1 MELWRRLIWNQRAV
15 YLDGFV
21 VTLEICAIA
30 FAVAVVLGLAVC
42 LIRLYVRP
50 LRWLAIFH
58 IEFCRS
64 TPIYVQLMWV
74 NYVWPDLFGWPQDYF
89 NAGWTALA
97 LQSSGYLAE
106 TFRAG
111 IEGIARGQ
119 REAAYSLGMS
129 RALTLRRIV
138 LPQVFVTMAPSIMN
152 QLIVVV
158 KSSTLV
164 SESRCPTCSTRRC
177 GWSISGSSRSR
188 SCPSP
193 HLSTSCSCSCSR
205 CCSTGWPT
213 GCGRATDD
221 RPIGGG
227 GNG

>member
-15 YLDGFV
+15 YLDGFI
-21 VTLEICAIA
+21 VTIEICAIA
-30 FAVAVVLGLAVC
+30 FAVAVALGLAVC

-50 LRWLAIFH
+50 LRWLAICH

-89 NAGWTALA
+89 NAGWAALA

-119 REAAYSLGMS
+119 REAATSLGMS

-164 SESRCPTCSTRRC
+164 SVIAVPDLLYQAMRLVNIWFEP
-177 GWSISGSSRSR
+177 IEI
-188 SCPSP
+188 
-193 HLSTSCSCSCSR
+193 LSFTALVYILFVFLLSLLLNR
-205 CCSTGWPT
+205 LADRL
-213 GCGRATDD
+213 RA
-221 RPIGGG
+221 RYG
-227 GNG
+227 